1 MMLSNYKKNHL
12 LYLFLLILSYDQSTY
27 LFSQDGGANFLILPL
42 TLPFGLSAV
51 DIST

>member
-1 MMLSNYKKNHL
+1 MMLSNYKKNSL

-27 LFSQDGGANFLILPL
+27 LFIQDGGFNFLILPL